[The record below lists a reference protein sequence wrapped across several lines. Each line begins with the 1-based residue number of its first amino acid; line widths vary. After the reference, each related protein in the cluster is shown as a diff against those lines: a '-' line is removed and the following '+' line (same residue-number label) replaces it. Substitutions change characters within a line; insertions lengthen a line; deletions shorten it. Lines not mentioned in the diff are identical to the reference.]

1 MNQIDRLTI
10 KAKRLAAGGQE
21 LCVAVVVQENG
32 SWASLAHLWDGKN
45 PATTEEM
52 AHHTMEEAIG
62 YLHTLSEKYPNRDD
76 ITIIICDV

>member
-10 KAKRLAAGGQE
+10 KAKKLASGGLS
-21 LCVAVVVQENG
+21 LCVAVVLQKDGRWV
-32 SWASLAHLWDGKN
+32 SLAHLWDGKN
-45 PATTEEM
+45 PATTEET

>member
-1 MNQIDRLTI
+1 MRCCGRTREWEFGIP
-10 KAKRLAAGGQE
+10 
-21 LCVAVVVQENG
+21 C
-32 SWASLAHLWDGKN
+32 HLWDGKN
-45 PATTEEM
+45 PATTEET